1 MRSRWRPGS
10 TGSRCGLRRVLH
22 PLTLPSPPKAG
33 ERVLC
38 PLSRIAGGGWGEGD
52 MRIAFYA
59 PLKPPDHPVPSG
71 DRLLAR
77 TFVAALRHAGH
88 DVSLASRLRSRDG
101 SGDSLRQQRTR
112 DVGVR
117 LAARLVRRWRRE
129 PSRAPHLW
137 FSYHVYHKAPDW
149 IGPTVSAALRIPYV
163 VAEASIARKQRD
175 GRWKLGHAAAA
186 AAIRDADEVI
196 CINPADAAGLASAR
210 HGDRAVVRLAPFLD
224 VDAFLAT
231 AGQASLVDL
240 PERSPPDAQRLIAVG
255 MMRPGN
261 KLASYRLLASAL
273 ARLVHRPWQLIVVGD
288 GEARTEVLDAFAML
302 GPDRVHFAGAQPH
315 AAVASLLTKA
325 DMFVW
330 PAVDEVIGMGLLEA
344 QA

>member
-1 MRSRWRPGS
+1 
-10 TGSRCGLRRVLH
+10 
-22 PLTLPSPPKAG
+22 
-33 ERVLC
+33 
-38 PLSRIAGGGWGEGD
+38 

-101 SGDSLRQQRTR
+101 SGDSLRQQRIR

-175 GRWKLGHAAAA
+175 GRWKLHPIADWSD
-186 AAIRDADEVI
+186 RDVWQY
-196 CINPADAAGLASAR
+196 LQQ
-210 HGDRAVVRLAPFLD
+210 H
-224 VDAFLAT
+224 
-231 AGQASLVDL
+231 DL
-240 PERSPPDAQRLIAVG
+240 PYHPLWHQGYVSIGDVHTT
-255 MMRPGN
+255 RP
-261 KLASYRLLASAL
+261 
-273 ARLVHRPWQLIVVGD
+273 
-288 GEARTEVLDAFAML
+288 
-302 GPDRVHFAGAQPH
+302 
-315 AAVASLLTKA
+315 
-325 DMFVW
+325 
-330 PAVDEVIGMGLLEA
+330 LEA
-344 QA
+344 GMNEEDTRFFGLKRECGLHFDSEPNAA